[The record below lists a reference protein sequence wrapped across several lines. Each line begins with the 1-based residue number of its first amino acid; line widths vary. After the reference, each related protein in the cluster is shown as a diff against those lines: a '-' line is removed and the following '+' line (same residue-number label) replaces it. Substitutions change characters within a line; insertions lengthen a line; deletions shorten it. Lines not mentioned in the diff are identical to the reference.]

1 MAQPKPKTKS
11 KYNEKTILAVQR
23 FINSRSWKEAR
34 QILVENKSILLT
46 KEADEVIAEMEEK
59 YSRSIW
65 GNEVWVIQE
74 HRKLLAASRKDGIE
88 AAFKGRIPKE

>member
-1 MAQPKPKTKS
+1 MAQPKPKTKL

-23 FINSRSWKEAR
+23 FINSASWKEAR
-34 QILVENKSILLT
+34 QILVENKSVLLT
-46 KEADEVIAEMEEK
+46 KEADTVIAEMEEK